1 MVNIVE
7 GGRRWYGDLPIVQA
21 GKDDADDRVGA
32 AVTRSLLG
40 VDIIA
45 CAGDAAIKMLT
56 LRLANRVK
64 TKVAFANTNLL
75 VQTRK
80 LADGADL
87 LKGFVVFNDGVGVD
101 LGSWFKYGSL
111 FPENLNGT
119 DLAAKLM
126 GGVPQETRVFLLG
139 ARPSVVSRAAAE
151 IERRFSVTVCGFADG
166 YAFDN
171 EALVAQ
177 LNALA
182 PDIVLVAMG
191 NPKQEMWIR
200 DNAGRLAAP
209 LLIGV
214 GAWFDFLTR
223 ERRRAPRL
231 VRRARF
237 EWMFR
242 LIQEPRRLWRR
253 YSIDALFF
261 LLLVLD
267 EKYGFRRERA

>member
-7 GGRRWYGDLPIVQA
+7 GGRRWYDDLPIVQA
-21 GKDDADDRVGA
+21 RKDDADDRVGA
-32 AVTRSLLG
+32 AVTRRLLG

-126 GGVPQETRVFLLG
+126 GGVPQGTRVFLLG

-151 IERRFSVTVCGFADG
+151 IERRFSVAVCGFADG
-166 YAFDN
+166 YAFDD

-177 LNALA
+177 VNALA